1 MLFIFRIRL
10 SIEKLHKFMN
20 LQLKGKHAL
29 VCGSTQGIGLAI
41 AKAIAAEGATVTLLA
56 RNTHQL
62 ESVLKELSGTGHDFL
77 VADFEKPDTL
87 EKIKLKLS
95 AKIIDILINNAGGPP
110 PGQLMDADWD
120 HFEQAISMHLK
131 TSHFLM
137 QQVADGMKSR
147 NFGRIINVISTSVRI
162 PIGGLGV
169 SNTVRGAMASW
180 SKTLSNELGPFGI
193 TVNSILP
200 GFMETARLDAIIE
213 DTMEKKALN
222 REQVINQMIQTVP
235 ARRFGQP
242 KEIADLVAFLVSP
255 LAGYVTGQAITV
267 DGGRTGSI

>member
-1 MLFIFRIRL
+1 MD
-10 SIEKLHKFMN
+10 

-41 AKAIAAEGATVTLLA
+41 AKALAQEGATVTLLA
-56 RNTHQL
+56 RNVYQL
-62 ESVLKELSGTGHDFL
+62 ESVMKQLPGTGHEYL
-77 VADFEKPDTL
+77 VADFENPLSL
-87 EKIKLKLS
+87 EKIKSTLS
-95 AKIIDILINNAGGPP
+95 AGDFDILINNAGGPP
-110 PGQLMDADWD
+110 PGQLVDADWD
-120 HFEQAISMHLK
+120 NFEKAIGMHLK

-137 QQVADGMKSR
+137 QQVAGGMKSR
-147 NFGRIINVISTSVRI
+147 KYGRIINIISTSVRI

-213 DTMEKKALN
+213 DTMEKKNIN
-222 REQVINQMIQTVP
+222 REQVVAQMIQTVP
-235 ARRFGQP
+235 VRRFGQP
-242 KEIADLVAFLVSP
+242 KEIADLVTFLTSP
-255 LAGYVTGQAITV
+255 LAGYITGQAIAV